1 MKRIMQFR
9 YRGTQTEVDTGAYIA
24 DHIENYPEIKNYRD
38 KLVFGNIFKEYGYV
52 SQLGIQGPV
61 GLKFYLNNSVHPIMI
76 GETGI
81 YEIDLEGLGL
91 LTSIRFDKDDLDK
104 YYPKNLDIDV
114 ANNGARADRLLIDII
129 YEGA

>member
-24 DHIENYPEIKNYRD
+24 DHIENYPTISNYRD
-38 KLVFGNIFKEYGYV
+38 KLLFGNIFQNYGQV
-52 SQLGIQGPV
+52 SQFGVQGPV
-61 GLKFYLNNSVHPIMI
+61 GLRFYLNNSPYAIMI

-81 YEIDLEGLGL
+81 YELDLEGVGRI
-91 LTSIRFDKDDLDK
+91 TSIKFNKDDLDK
-104 YYPKNLDIDV
+104 FYPNNLEIDTKND
-114 ANNGARADRLLIDII
+114 GQRADRLLIDIV